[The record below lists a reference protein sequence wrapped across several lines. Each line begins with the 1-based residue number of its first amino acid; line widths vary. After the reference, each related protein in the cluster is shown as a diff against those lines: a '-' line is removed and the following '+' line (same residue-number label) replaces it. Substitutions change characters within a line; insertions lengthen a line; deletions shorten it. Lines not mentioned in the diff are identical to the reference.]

1 MEDENNVCTST
12 SLVPVENVENVE
24 KETTTALSLPFDAKF
39 QASLSQIVSA
49 NLYGMD
55 MSSRLQR
62 SVMNMNVALE
72 DLGKVASTNY
82 MEVKNCQNEMLSSFE
97 KTQVMIQTNCERM
110 KRMDQE
116 ISGLTL
122 SVIQE
127 QKVDIK
133 TTWTTFN
140 KSPGAP
146 VGAPYGA
153 PLGAPFGA
161 PFGIPVLAPPSYTM
175 ARQRR
180 SNKAG
185 DSDIMSKMEILLVM
199 KLRLGERTSHNYTSG
214 VPVNCRET
222 QSWCYVLFAGSLLFW
237 FQKLVDGTIKYQRYH
252 QDRNVPL
259 MQKISIQANKI
270 YEFLDYLE
278 ECNLPTVIPFDEKI
292 AEKCK
297 CISPFFIQS
306 SGKPGCREDAILEN
320 RKRALEKNFA
330 FISPTVLENLLKKH
344 PKVRYMGDVAL
355 LDVQKRMNNK
365 QGRKLPL
372 EVIYNIDHPPT
383 MDKKQNGLIKGLKS
397 RPKDAQLQNFF
408 TCSEDLEYSSWIP
421 YPTSQK
427 FFQSSDNFLAWNLL
441 FDSPLG
447 KEMTRHAPINV
458 KEIFGKEHL
467 SWNWTLETDRSSR
480 TIEPFKTVL
489 TKILRNLYPITPVYF
504 QAGGNKTNKV
514 CKPPQKKR
522 KNC

>member
-1 MEDENNVCTST
+1 MEDERNGCTST
-12 SLVPVENVENVE
+12 SLVPVENVE
-24 KETTTALSLPFDAKF
+24 KETTTALSLPLDAKF

-55 MSSRLQR
+55 MSTRLQR
-62 SVMNMNVALE
+62 SVISMNVALG
-72 DLGKVASTNY
+72 DLNKVASTNY
-82 MEVKNCQNEMLSSFE
+82 MEVKNCQSEMLASLE
-97 KTQVMIQTNCERM
+97 RTQVMIQTNFERM

-116 ISGLTL
+116 INGLSL
-122 SVIQE
+122 NVIQE

-140 KSPGAP
+140 IPTGAP
-146 VGAPYGA
+146 MGAPMGSPFRAPPLGA
-153 PLGAPFGA
+153 PLG
-161 PFGIPVLAPPSYTM
+161 IPALPPPPSYTI

-185 DSDIMSKMEILLVM
+185 DSDIMSQLEILLVM
-199 KLRLGERTSHNYTSG
+199 KLRLGERTSHSYTAG
-214 VPVNCRET
+214 VPVNVRET
-222 QSWCYVLFAGSLLFW
+222 KSWCYVLFAGSLLFW
-237 FQKLVDGTIKYQRYH
+237 FQKLVDGTIKYQKHH

-259 MQKISIQANKI
+259 MPKLSIQANKI

-278 ECNLPTVIPFDEKI
+278 ESNHTSMIPFDEKI
-292 AEKCK
+292 AEKCRY
-297 CISPFFIQS
+297 ISPFFIQS

-330 FISPTVLENLLKKH
+330 FINPTVLEDLLKKH
-344 PKVRYMGDVAL
+344 PKVRYMGDVTL
-355 LDVQKRMNNK
+355 LDVHKRMNNK
-365 QGRKLPL
+365 QGRQLPL
-372 EVIYNIDHPPT
+372 EVIYNIDHPPI

-397 RPKDAQLQNFF
+397 RPKDVQLQNFF
-408 TCSEDLEYSSWIP
+408 TCSQDLEYSSWIP

-427 FFQSSDNFLAWNLL
+427 FFQSSDDFLAWNLL

-489 TKILRNLYPITPVYF
+489 TKILRNIYPITPVYF
-504 QAGGNKTNKV
+504 QAGGNKTKV
-514 CKPPQKKR
+514 CKPPLKKR